1 MAERRSEPY
10 LSTYLHRKGARLGL
24 PIAGNFEL
32 TARCNFNCP
41 MCYVHLS
48 REDVEAR
55 GKELA
60 AAQWIDIARQA
71 KEQGMIFV
79 LLTGGEPFVRE
90 DFFEIYGEMKKMGLL
105 VSINSNGS
113 MLSGEIRRK
122 LIEDPP
128 FRINVSLY
136 GGSEETYRR
145 MCGPG
150 AFDDVIENIRA
161 VKAAGIDVRLNVSL
175 TQYNRDDLP
184 KIYEL
189 SKELGVHMKAT
200 GYMYPS
206 IRVNGEKYG
215 CGNRMTAVEA
225 AHCNVSWDTL
235 RFTPEEF
242 AQRAESMK
250 NLSFEAE
257 SECSVDV
264 DEGVSCRAGSTS
276 FWLTWDGRM
285 LPCGMMP
292 RPTVYP
298 LDVGFSA
305 AWEEIRRATREIRM
319 PSKCSTCPVRKM
331 CCVCAAVTV
340 TETGEFDGVPEYVCE
355 MTHESVRKTI
365 EISSERKNNND
376 IS

>member
-10 LSTYLHRKGARLGL
+10 LSTYLHRKGASLGL

-55 GKELA
+55 GKELT

-105 VSINSNGS
+105 ISINSNGS
-113 MLSGEIRRK
+113 LLSGEIRRK

-128 FRINVSLY
+128 FRINISLY
-136 GGSEETYRR
+136 GGSDETYRG

-150 AFDDVIENIRA
+150 AFDDVIGNIRA
-161 VKAAGIDVRLNVSL
+161 LKAAGIDVRLNVSL
-175 TQYNRDDLP
+175 TQYNRHDLGR
-184 KIYEL
+184 IYEL
-189 SKELGVHMKAT
+189 SRELGVHMKAT

-215 CGNRMTAVEA
+215 CGNRMSAVEA
-225 AHCNVSWDTL
+225 AHCNVEWDTL

-242 AQRAESMK
+242 SQRARSMEA
-250 NLSFEAE
+250 LTFEAE
-257 SECSVDV
+257 NECGIDA

-292 RPTVYP
+292 RPTVHP
-298 LDVGFSA
+298 LKVGFA
-305 AWEEIRRATREIRM
+305 DAWAEIRRATREIRM
-319 PSKCSTCPVRKM
+319 PAKCSSCSLKKM

-340 TETGEFDGVPEYVCE
+340 TETGEFSGVPEYVCE
-355 MTHESVRKTI
+355 MTRESVRKTI
-365 EISSERKNNND
+365 EINSERNKKND